1 MLDLAETDAYY
12 VGLARSVLRGV
23 EKAADAAPLTDLK
36 KRFAH
41 VLADRID
48 RDDALVVVEAQ
59 RYLQSLNELA
69 GCLITRG

>member
-1 MLDLAETDAYY
+1 
-12 VGLARSVLRGV
+12 
-23 EKAADAAPLTDLK
+23 LTDLK

-48 RDDALVVVEAQ
+48 RDDALVVVQAQ